1 MALTSLPFALFAII
15 TGMIYFALPKK
26 DCRWVVLLIASGF
39 FYVYNSFQYTA
50 FILVTIITIY
60 LAANR
65 MADISKETK
74 AAVRE
79 HKAEWSKEEKKA
91 FKEAAQKKKKGVLAA
106 VLLLNFGILFF
117 LKYFN
122 FLSGSIASL
131 MGADPD
137 GAPQIHLLLPL
148 GISFYTFIAT
158 GYLIDVY
165 RETVEPE
172 RNIFRFALFVSFF
185 PQIIQGPI
193 SQFGR
198 LQHQLIEAHDFEWD
212 NFKKGVMNISWG
224 VFKKMV
230 IADRV
235 WIAIKAYNENGGI
248 HGGMFDGE
256 EFAGYGGTAV
266 LFVVLLYAL
275 QLYADFSGGIDIS
288 RGICEVLGIELEVNF
303 RRPYFSRTISEYWR
317 RWHITLG
324 AWMKNYVFYPIA
336 MSEWSKRV
344 SASIA
349 RSRFGQT
356 AAGRHTAK
364 VFTTAMASFIV
375 FMLIGIW
382 HGANS
387 RYIGFGLWNGIIIM
401 ISALIGP
408 VYEKSRNA
416 LHIKEDAAWWHLFQM
431 LRTFIIV
438 LVGYVFDIAENFTNA
453 LQMLWLTLTDQS
465 LSVFREQ
472 LPTLGLTKAEYAAMF
487 ICTLVLLY
495 FSVRMEK
502 ESVDTPAEIIVRHRG
517 FVQWAALALLLM
529 CILIIGC
536 YGPMSDPAEFIYQQF

>member
-1 MALTSLPFALFAII
+1 MALTSLPFAAFAVI
-15 TGMIYFALPKK
+15 TGIIYFTLPKK
-26 DCRWVVLLIASGF
+26 KYRWVVLLIASGF

-50 FILVTIITIY
+50 FILLTIITVY
-60 LAANR
+60 LAANK
-65 MADISKETK
+65 MAGISKDTK
-74 AAVRE
+74 ASVKA

-91 FKEAAQKKKKGVLAA
+91 FKDAAQKKKRSILAA
-106 VLLLNFGILFF
+106 TLLLNFGILFF

-122 FLSGSIASL
+122 FLSGSIAQL
-131 MGADPD
+131 LGGDPKD
-137 GAPQIHLLLPL
+137 ALQIHLLLPL

-165 RETVEPE
+165 RETVDPE
-172 RNIFRFALFVSFF
+172 KNIFRFALFVSFF

-193 SQFGR
+193 SQFGK
-198 LQHQLIEAHDFEWD
+198 LQHQLIEPHDLEWD

-224 VFKKMV
+224 LFKKIV

-235 WIAIKAYNENGGI
+235 YVAIRAYNENGGI
-248 HGGMFDGE
+248 HGGMVNGE

-266 LFVVLLYAL
+266 LFIVLLYAL

-288 RGICEVLGIELEVNF
+288 RGICEVMGIELEVNF
-303 RRPYFSRTISEYWR
+303 RRPYFSKTISEYWR

-336 MSEWSKRV
+336 MSEWSKRI

-349 RSRFGQT
+349 KSRFGQT
-356 AAGRHTAK
+356 AAGKHTAK

-387 RYIGFGLWNGIIIM
+387 RYIGFGLWNGLIIM

-408 VYEKSRNA
+408 VYDRTRTA
-416 LHIKEDAAWWHLFQM
+416 LHIKENAAWWQLFQM
-431 LRTFIIV
+431 LRTFVIV

-453 LQMLWLTLTDQS
+453 LQMIWLTMTDQS
-465 LSVFREQ
+465 LSVFMDQVRS
-472 LPTLGLTKAEYAAMF
+472 LGLSKPEYAAVL

-495 FSVRMEK
+495 FSIRMEK
-502 ESVDTPAEIIVRHRG
+502 ESVDTPAELLVRRSG
-517 FVQWAALALLLM
+517 FVQWLALFLLLI
-529 CILIIGC
+529 CILIIGV
-536 YGPMSDPAEFIYQQF
+536 YGPMADPADFIYMQF